1 MYKKT
6 KKFRLNFNKK
16 SHKNNHLNQNGGGIF
31 DFFTGNP
38 SPEPVKATE
47 VPYNN
52 TNIPTAKA
60 EIINADKYS
69 LPNNESKP
77 GFFSNL
83 FRGNQNKSFSDPVK
97 PYNDSLPNNRNSEKT
112 KFVYDIVDTNTTQTP
127 VKEAE
132 VAPINQNDSNTNI
145 GEGLRE
151 AEVVEERPVVAG
163 ETLAVARPVLEGEGT
178 LTAEPVESNTRNF
191 LSNNQQYTDNNVLN
205 RINDKRKSNT
215 STDTLFTAST
225 ILTATK
231 AALPALALTG
241 VGAPAATALGALVVL
256 IDKMVNLYRNNILLY
271 IAMTDALSIISKSYL
286 LYELILKSYDIIS
299 SKRLF
304 YTVNVPGY
312 QEQQITPVIDD
323 FQNSRLKAKLDELI
337 VLLFGIMRTKDIASL
352 MTDQQL
358 KNSPL
363 GALLIKEDKRRREG
377 VQFFSKLNRSL
388 LKKFSAEWYVNEF
401 TKTLTYISGI
411 LFNMYALN
419 RSHVERIKNESLQN
433 KETYEKEENN
443 SQERINFDNPNLKRT
458 TEAATQTVME
468 GNVQVLTQGVDQ
480 ASQIQRAEEEQI
492 NNSDGNPRE
501 AAGGSFRKRKTR
513 KLLRN
518 FMLKKRV

>member
-6 KKFRLNFNKK
+6 KKFRLKFNKQRD
-16 SHKNNHLNQNGGGIF
+16 KNDELNQNGGGIRE
-31 DFFTGNP
+31 FFNDLFGNKSQPITNTGTGIKP
-38 SPEPVKATE
+38 
-47 VPYNN
+47 
-52 TNIPTAKA
+52 I
-60 EIINADKYS
+60 
-69 LPNNESKP
+69 ESNSRQ
-77 GFFSNL
+77 FLSD
-83 FRGNQNKSFSDPVK
+83 NQN
-97 PYNDSLPNNRNSEKT
+97 YT
-112 KFVYDIVDTNTTQTP
+112 
-127 VKEAE
+127 
-132 VAPINQNDSNTNI
+132 NQN
-145 GEGLRE
+145 
-151 AEVVEERPVVAG
+151 
-163 ETLAVARPVLEGEGT
+163 TL
-178 LTAEPVESNTRNF
+178 NK
-191 LSNNQQYTDNNVLN
+191 
-205 RINDKRKSNT
+205 INDKNKSDT

-299 SKRLF
+299 SKGLF

-337 VLLFGIMRTKDIASL
+337 VILFGIMRTKDIARL

-363 GALLIKEDKRRREG
+363 GALLIKEDKTRREG
-377 VQFFSKLNRSL
+377 NYFSKINRSL

-433 KETYEKEENN
+433 KETYEKAENN

-468 GNVQVLTQGVDQ
+468 GDVQVLTAGVDQ
-480 ASQIQRAEEEQI
+480 EYQLQIAEE
-492 NNSDGNPRE
+492 
-501 AAGGSFRKRKTR
+501 
-513 KLLRN
+513 
-518 FMLKKRV
+518 